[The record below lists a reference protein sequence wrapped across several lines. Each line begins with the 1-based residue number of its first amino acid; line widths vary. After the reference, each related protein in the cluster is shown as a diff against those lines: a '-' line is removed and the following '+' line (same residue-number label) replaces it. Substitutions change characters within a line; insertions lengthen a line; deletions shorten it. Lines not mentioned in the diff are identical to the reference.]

1 VPEGSAAEG
10 ITDGIAKGIAEGI
23 TEGIAEGM
31 TGGAQGGDAPG
42 IEAQV
47 GIPAFSE
54 ILRLDS
60 RETTPSLESSFG
72 G

>member
-1 VPEGSAAEG
+1 MPEGSA
-10 ITDGIAKGIAEGI
+10 AEGI